1 MLKIRIAEFFIPK
14 LKYATTALVATG
26 ADYLAFFLMVNAG
39 LHVTLSQF
47 LANALGLII
56 NFFMLQIF
64 VFRLRR
70 HVFTSFQL
78 VILFAVI
85 GLGLSTSLVHV
96 LHQIPF
102 FDENLLL
109 MKILVTGIIFL
120 YNFYT
125 KRFAFEGKQEL
136 KVMAEEEAVTKSA
149 VEH

>member
-1 MLKIRIAEFFIPK
+1 MLKIRIVEFFIPK
-14 LKYATTALVATG
+14 LKYAATALVATG
-26 ADYLAFFLMVNAG
+26 ADYGAFFLMVNAG

-47 LANALGLII
+47 LANALGLVI

-64 VFRLRR
+64 VFDLRR
-70 HVFTSFQL
+70 RAFTSFQL

-102 FDENLLL
+102 FDENLLV
-109 MKILVTGIIFL
+109 MKVLVTGIIFL

-125 KRFAFEGKQEL
+125 KRFAFEGNKSTE
-136 KVMAEEEAVTKSA
+136 VEINAEPVTESPP
-149 VEH
+149 EH